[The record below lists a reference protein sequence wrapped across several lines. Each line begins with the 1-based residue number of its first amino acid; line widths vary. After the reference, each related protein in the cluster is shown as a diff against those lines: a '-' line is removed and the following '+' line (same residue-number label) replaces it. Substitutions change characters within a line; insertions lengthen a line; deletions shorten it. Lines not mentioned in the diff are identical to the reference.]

1 MENKE
6 INKAKKV
13 LEEISQDERE
23 QRLTELREKYI
34 MDQKAIHDHGYDKGL
49 EEGIKQGLTQGIE
62 TGAKKEKLEIA
73 KKMKIEKIDLKTIE
87 KVTGLTKEEIS
98 KI

>member
-1 MENKE
+1 M
-6 INKAKKV
+6 
-13 LEEISQDERE
+13 
-23 QRLTELREKYI
+23 
-34 MDQKAIHDHGYDKGL
+34 
-49 EEGIKQGLTQGIE
+49 KQGLTQGIE

-87 KVTGLTKEEIS
+87 KVTGLKKEEIN